1 MSPLVERKFDLES
14 GVGQTRQSSIVLNTP
29 RNAMSPVLWFPA
41 ILSLSLAPKLQYSKA
56 RGLNSHLPV
65 YYSACDEETTL
76 VSFFLSCYMDI
87 VVFNWY
93 VTRIV
98 II

>member
-41 ILSLSLAPKLQYSKA
+41 ILSLSRSETPIFE
-56 RGLNSHLPV
+56 GLNSHLPV
-65 YYSACDEETTL
+65 YYSACDDEEMTL